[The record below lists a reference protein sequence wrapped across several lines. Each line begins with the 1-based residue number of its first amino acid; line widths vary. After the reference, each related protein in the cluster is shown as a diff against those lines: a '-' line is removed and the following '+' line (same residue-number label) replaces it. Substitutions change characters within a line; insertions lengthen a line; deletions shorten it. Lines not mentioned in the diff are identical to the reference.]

1 MRNRNSKC
9 RQDLVVNR
17 IGTHIPVRRYA
28 QVLKVGPLS
37 CSKISRLIQRDVP
50 VPDIAHLRDMLVKA
64 VPPSHRDEVV
74 DALRNPEDAQGAEE
88 MIERDINYF
97 IGVVVGQ
104 ALRGDESWDFVSF
117 GDSVPLPRQGRR
129 LKHR

>member
-1 MRNRNSKC
+1 
-9 RQDLVVNR
+9 
-17 IGTHIPVRRYA
+17 
-28 QVLKVGPLS
+28 
-37 CSKISRLIQRDVP
+37 
-50 VPDIAHLRDMLVKA
+50 MLVKE

-74 DALRNPEDAQGAEE
+74 DALRNLEDAQGAEE

-129 LKHR
+129 QKHR